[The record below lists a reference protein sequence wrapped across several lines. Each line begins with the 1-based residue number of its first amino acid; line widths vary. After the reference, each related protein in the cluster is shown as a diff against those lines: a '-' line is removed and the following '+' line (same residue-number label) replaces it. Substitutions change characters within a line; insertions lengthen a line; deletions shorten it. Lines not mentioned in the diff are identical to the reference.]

1 MIAADAWAALLTP
14 QWARRIDRLLCR
26 RGRAG
31 DEDARQDLL
40 LLAHRLLCQDSR
52 AVYQRL
58 WRSLRAEGQGPR
70 RAPALPD
77 PDAIVV
83 LDPSEWLADVLTA
96 QTLRTLLPAR
106 PDPRDTE
113 LMRYYD
119 EPDARLDDIADSLSL
134 SRERTRQLLQADL
147 RARRDKL
154 RYMDRLLLEPAVK
167 RSVERDRRLYEPLWE
182 DVCGDRCYATRWD
195 AGAPPGRYPSDAV
208 LVAVTDRPRGAH
220 IRSGRLVHDSATREL
235 TNIAHRLDCGYVLLL
250 HVWPDHLQHTSTDT
264 LTIARGFAAIQA
276 LGAGPLLLLPCWDYD
291 SREPAYCGRRR
302 DDDTPTS
309 RAVAEQSAAWLRYL
323 RNVVTSRSPQPARFD
338 RLLDRGRYS
347 GLYPPGGLW
356 GPRYSRLDDLPA
368 VQR

>member
-14 QWARRIDRLLCR
+14 QWARRIDRLLRR

-40 LLAHRLLCQDSR
+40 LLAHQLLCQDSR

-58 WRSLRAEGQGPR
+58 WRFLRAEGRGPR
-70 RAPALPD
+70 RAPVLPD
-77 PDAIVV
+77 PDAIVA

-96 QTLRTLLPAR
+96 QTLRALRPAN
-106 PDPRDTE
+106 PDPRAAD

-119 EPDARLDDIADSLSL
+119 EPSTRLDDIGGSLGL

-154 RYMDRLLLEPAVK
+154 CYMDRLLLEPAIK
-167 RSVERDRRLYEPLWE
+167 RSVEHHRRLYEPLWE
-182 DVCGDRCYATRWD
+182 DVCGERRYATRWD
-195 AGAPPGRYPSDAV
+195 VGARPGRYPSDVV

-220 IRSGRLVHDSATREL
+220 ILGDRLMHDSATREL
-235 TNIAHRLDCGYVLLL
+235 TDLAYQLDCGYVLLL
-250 HVWPDHLQHTSTDT
+250 HVWPDHQQHTSTDT

-291 SREPAYCGRRR
+291 SRGPAAGGRWR

-323 RNVVTSRSPQPARFD
+323 RHVVTGRSSQPARFE
-338 RLLDRGRYS
+338 RLLDRGKYS